1 MADIKDIRTILRDLH
16 LVSGFRVSLHGTDF
30 SEISA
35 YPEEISPFCRLVQE
49 NPKAKMQGVY
59 TDADAFERE
68 RHSGKIYIY
77 RCRFGLCEAACPLYK
92 NGVLSGYLMM
102 GQVRDGLPGTDA
114 AVISEALPYVS
125 DRPELEKAVSSLPSV
140 PREKMLAL
148 ADIISLCA
156 DRLLCASERARPCR
170 VRRRIHQPQHRKKA
184 DRRYHLLR
192 LQLQPLN
199 AHEVLPPRLRGDGE
213 RVHHLTPDRHCE
225 GAASV
230 LRASGIGDSLKV
242 RIFRSAL
249 FFARVLLPRRSPA
262 DGIQKR
268 PFRKV
273 GSTRSAHGWGIR
285 GTAFYFWNVFFLA
298 QLIPQGIYC

>member
-49 NPKAKMQGVY
+49 NPKAKMQCVY
-59 TDADAFERE
+59 TDADAFERA

-102 GQVRDGLPGTDA
+102 GQVKDGLPGTDA
-114 AVISEALPYVS
+114 VVISEALPYVS
-125 DRPELEKAVSSLPSV
+125 DRPELEKTVSSLSSV

-156 DRLLCASERARPCR
+156 DRLTDGFAPQNARDLAASAVGYINRNIGKKLTVDIICSAFSCSRSTLMKCFRRDCGVTVNEYI
-170 VRRRIHQPQHRKKA
+170 VSRRIDIAKE
-184 DRRYHLLR
+184 LLQYSE
-192 LQLQPLN
+192 LPVSEIASKCGFSDQLYFSR
-199 AHEVLPPRLRGDGE
+199 VFSSRVGVPPT
-213 RVHHLTPDRHCE
+213 V
-225 GAASV
+225 
-230 LRASGIGDSLKV
+230 
-242 RIFRSAL
+242 
-249 FFARVLLPRRSPA
+249 
-262 DGIQKR
+262 
-268 PFRKV
+268 FRKDPF
-273 GSTRSAHGWGIR
+273 GRSETRGVRMG
-285 GTAFYFWNVFFLA
+285 GV
-298 QLIPQGIYC
+298 

>member
-49 NPKAKMQGVY
+49 NPKAKMQCVY
-59 TDADAFERE
+59 TDADAFERA

-92 NGVLSGYLMM
+92 NGVLSRYLMM

-156 DRLLCASERARPCR
+156 DRLTDGFAPQNARDLAASAVGYINRNIGKKLTVDIICSAFSCSRSTLMKCFRRDCGVTVNEYIAS
-170 VRRRIHQPQHRKKA
+170 RRIDIAKE
-184 DRRYHLLR
+184 LLQYSE
-192 LQLQPLN
+192 LPVSEIASKCGFSDQLYFSR
-199 AHEVLPPRLRGDGE
+199 VFSSRVGVPPT
-213 RVHHLTPDRHCE
+213 V
-225 GAASV
+225 
-230 LRASGIGDSLKV
+230 
-242 RIFRSAL
+242 
-249 FFARVLLPRRSPA
+249 
-262 DGIQKR
+262 
-268 PFRKV
+268 FRKDPF
-273 GSTRSAHGWGIR
+273 GRSEAR
-285 GTAFYFWNVFFLA
+285 GVRTGGV
-298 QLIPQGIYC
+298 

>member
-1 MADIKDIRTILRDLH
+1 M
-16 LVSGFRVSLHGTDF
+16 SLHGTDF

-49 NPKAKMQGVY
+49 NPKAKMQCVY
-59 TDADAFERE
+59 TDADAFERA

-156 DRLLCASERARPCR
+156 DRLTDGFAPQNARDLAASAVGYINRNIGKKLTVDIICSAFSCSRSTLMKCFRRDCGVTVNEYI
-170 VRRRIHQPQHRKKA
+170 VSRRIDIAKE
-184 DRRYHLLR
+184 LLQYSE
-192 LQLQPLN
+192 LPVSEIASKCGFSDQLYFSR
-199 AHEVLPPRLRGDGE
+199 VFSSRVGVPPT
-213 RVHHLTPDRHCE
+213 V
-225 GAASV
+225 
-230 LRASGIGDSLKV
+230 
-242 RIFRSAL
+242 
-249 FFARVLLPRRSPA
+249 
-262 DGIQKR
+262 
-268 PFRKV
+268 FRKDPF
-273 GSTRSAHGWGIR
+273 GRSEAR
-285 GTAFYFWNVFFLA
+285 GVRM
-298 QLIPQGIYC
+298 GGV

>member
-49 NPKAKMQGVY
+49 NPKAKMQCVY
-59 TDADAFERE
+59 TDADAFERA

-156 DRLLCASERARPCR
+156 DRLTDGFAPQNARDLAASAVGYINRNIGKKLTVDIICSAFSCSRSTLMKCFRRDCGVTVNEYI
-170 VRRRIHQPQHRKKA
+170 VSRRIDIAKE
-184 DRRYHLLR
+184 LLQYSE
-192 LQLQPLN
+192 LPVSEIASKCGFSDQLYFSR
-199 AHEVLPPRLRGDGE
+199 VFSSRVGVPPT
-213 RVHHLTPDRHCE
+213 V
-225 GAASV
+225 
-230 LRASGIGDSLKV
+230 
-242 RIFRSAL
+242 
-249 FFARVLLPRRSPA
+249 
-262 DGIQKR
+262 
-268 PFRKV
+268 FRKDPF
-273 GSTRSAHGWGIR
+273 GRSEVR
-285 GTAFYFWNVFFLA
+285 GVRTGGV
-298 QLIPQGIYC
+298 

>member
-49 NPKAKMQGVY
+49 NPKAKMQCVY
-59 TDADAFERE
+59 TDADAFERA

-102 GQVRDGLPGTDA
+102 GQVKDGLPGTDA
-114 AVISEALPYVS
+114 VVISEALPYVS
-125 DRPELEKAVSSLPSV
+125 DRPELEKTVSSLSSV

-156 DRLLCASERARPCR
+156 DRLTDGFAPQNARDLAASAVGYINRNIGKKLTVDIICSAFSCSRSTLMKCFRRDCGVTVNEYI
-170 VRRRIHQPQHRKKA
+170 VSRRIDIAKE
-184 DRRYHLLR
+184 R
-192 LQLQPLN
+192 LQYS
-199 AHEVLPPRLRGDGE
+199 ELPVSEIASKCGFSDQLYFS
-213 RVHHLTPDRHCE
+213 RVF
-225 GAASV
+225 S
-230 LRASGIGDSLKV
+230 S
-242 RIFRSAL
+242 
-249 FFARVLLPRRSPA
+249 RVGVPPTV
-262 DGIQKR
+262 
-268 PFRKV
+268 FRKDPF
-273 GSTRSAHGWGIR
+273 GRSETRGVRMG
-285 GTAFYFWNVFFLA
+285 GV
-298 QLIPQGIYC
+298 

>member
-49 NPKAKMQGVY
+49 NPKAKMQCVY
-59 TDADAFERE
+59 TDADAVERA
-68 RHSGKIYIY
+68 RHAGKIYIY
-77 RCRFGLCEAACPLYK
+77 RGRFGLCEAACPLYK

-125 DRPELEKAVSSLPSV
+125 DRPELEKAVSSAPSV

-156 DRLLCASERARPCR
+156 DRLTDGFAPQNARDLAASAVGYINRNIGKKLTVDIICSAFSCSRSTLMKCFRRDCGVTVNEYI
-170 VRRRIHQPQHRKKA
+170 VSRRIDIAKE
-184 DRRYHLLR
+184 LLQYSE
-192 LQLQPLN
+192 LPVSEIASKCGFSDQLYFSR
-199 AHEVLPPRLRGDGE
+199 VFSSRVGVPPT
-213 RVHHLTPDRHCE
+213 V
-225 GAASV
+225 
-230 LRASGIGDSLKV
+230 
-242 RIFRSAL
+242 
-249 FFARVLLPRRSPA
+249 
-262 DGIQKR
+262 
-268 PFRKV
+268 FRKDPF
-273 GSTRSAHGWGIR
+273 GRSEAR
-285 GTAFYFWNVFFLA
+285 GVRTGGV
-298 QLIPQGIYC
+298 

>member
-49 NPKAKMQGVY
+49 NPKAKMQCVY
-59 TDADAFERE
+59 TDADAFERA

-114 AVISEALPYVS
+114 AVLSEALPYVS
-125 DRPELEKAVSSLPSV
+125 DRPELEKAVLSLPSV

-156 DRLLCASERARPCR
+156 DRLTDGFAPQNARDLAASAVGYINRNIGKKLTVDIICSAFSCSRSTLMKCFRRDCGVTVNEYI
-170 VRRRIHQPQHRKKA
+170 VSRRIDIAKE
-184 DRRYHLLR
+184 LLQYSE
-192 LQLQPLN
+192 LPVSEIASKCGFSDQLYFSR
-199 AHEVLPPRLRGDGE
+199 VFSSRVGVPPT
-213 RVHHLTPDRHCE
+213 V
-225 GAASV
+225 
-230 LRASGIGDSLKV
+230 
-242 RIFRSAL
+242 
-249 FFARVLLPRRSPA
+249 
-262 DGIQKR
+262 
-268 PFRKV
+268 FRKDPF
-273 GSTRSAHGWGIR
+273 GRSEAR
-285 GTAFYFWNVFFLA
+285 GVRM
-298 QLIPQGIYC
+298 GGG

>member
-49 NPKAKMQGVY
+49 NPKAKMQCVY
-59 TDADAFERE
+59 TDADAFERA

-102 GQVRDGLPGTDA
+102 GQVKDGLPGTDA
-114 AVISEALPYVS
+114 VVISEALPYVS
-125 DRPELEKAVSSLPSV
+125 DRPELEKTVSSLSSV

-156 DRLLCASERARPCR
+156 DRLTDGFAPQNARDLAASAVGYINRNIGKKLTVDIICSAFSCSRSTLMKCFRRDCGMTVNEYI
-170 VRRRIHQPQHRKKA
+170 VSRRIDIAKE
-184 DRRYHLLR
+184 LLQYSE
-192 LQLQPLN
+192 LPVSEIASKCGFSDQLYFSR
-199 AHEVLPPRLRGDGE
+199 VFSSRVGVPPT
-213 RVHHLTPDRHCE
+213 V
-225 GAASV
+225 
-230 LRASGIGDSLKV
+230 
-242 RIFRSAL
+242 
-249 FFARVLLPRRSPA
+249 
-262 DGIQKR
+262 
-268 PFRKV
+268 FRKDPF
-273 GSTRSAHGWGIR
+273 GRSETRGVRMG
-285 GTAFYFWNVFFLA
+285 GV
-298 QLIPQGIYC
+298 

>member
-49 NPKAKMQGVY
+49 NPKAKMQCVY
-59 TDADAFERE
+59 TDADAFERA

-77 RCRFGLCEAACPLYK
+77 RCRFGLYEAACPLYK

-156 DRLLCASERARPCR
+156 DRLTDGFAPQNARDLAASAVGYINRNIGKKLTVDIICSAFSCSRSTLMKCFRRDCGVTVNEYI
-170 VRRRIHQPQHRKKA
+170 VSRRIDIAKE
-184 DRRYHLLR
+184 LLQYSE
-192 LQLQPLN
+192 LPVSEIALKCGFSDQLYFSR
-199 AHEVLPPRLRGDGE
+199 VFSSRVGVPPT
-213 RVHHLTPDRHCE
+213 V
-225 GAASV
+225 
-230 LRASGIGDSLKV
+230 
-242 RIFRSAL
+242 
-249 FFARVLLPRRSPA
+249 
-262 DGIQKR
+262 
-268 PFRKV
+268 FRKDTF
-273 GSTRSAHGWGIR
+273 GRSEAR
-285 GTAFYFWNVFFLA
+285 GVRTGGV
-298 QLIPQGIYC
+298 